1 MEAYLGTLS
10 GACMQ
15 TPVLSCIS
23 SNADLPTLSQPK
35 HFNEL
40 FRQFAVLT
48 FLRHPIAVYTG
59 TGILTRL
66 PSASPLGYTLG
77 PD

>member
-1 MEAYLGTLS
+1 MRTRTS
-10 GACMQ
+10 
-15 TPVLSCIS
+15 VLSCLS
-23 SNADLPTLSQPK
+23 SSADLPTLSTPN

-40 FRQFAVLT
+40 FRQFAILT

-59 TGILTRL
+59 TGILTRF